1 MSQETREGGAFVAQK
16 FGVCVMVSRD
26 AMAASKV
33 DELARRKKQARGDL
47 AVKVF
52 EAIPNDYATMLSVRE
67 TMEPNNEVRAVD
79 VRITADVTPL
89 PEALETAYRLC
100 QENAALRSQ
109 LAAAE
114 SRLAAAERLLRSVD
128 QVYVGDVKLHR
139 TSVGK
144 IHLSRLVPARET
156 LEHQSTDT
164 KNLIDAYLAAVAANW
179 LPTERKDG

>member
-1 MSQETREGGAFVAQK
+1 MSQETREGEANEEK
-16 FGVCVMVSRD
+16 PLLRRWMECVVKLR
-26 AMAASKV
+26 AM
-33 DELARRKKQARGDL
+33 DELKA
-47 AVKVF
+47 
-52 EAIPNDYATMLSVRE
+52 
-67 TMEPNNEVRAVD
+67 
-79 VRITADVTPL
+79 
-89 PEALETAYRLC
+89 
-100 QENAALRSQ
+100 ENAALRSQ

-179 LPTERKDG
+179 LPGA